1 MASRCSCRGGLGQDQ
16 LETAPDSIVVLPFPR
31 GARAWLRAFSKIRN
45 EKVARAVGFNVRG
58 RCFGMERRGM
68 RAEIAPKRQL
78 DHALEP
84 HRGGSWGSPENVL

>member
-1 MASRCSCRGGLGQDQ
+1 MGWEVASRCSCRGGLGPDQ
-16 LETAPDSIVVLPFPR
+16 LETAPDSIVVLPFQR
-31 GARAWLRAFSKIRN
+31 GARARLGAFSKIRN

-68 RAEIAPKRQL
+68 RAEISPKRQL

-84 HRGGSWGSPENVL
+84 HARGKLG